1 MLMQFKDYYDQQQA
15 PMTLPD
21 GTPFET
27 RFNDKQQLMTL
38 ASLRLPQ

>member
-1 MLMQFKDYYDQQQA
+1 MQFKDYYDQRQN
-15 PMTLPD
+15 PTTTID
-21 GTPFET
+21 GTPLQT